1 MIRAWQGWVTVRPA
15 PSAPATPS
23 RGAAAQPSRA
33 AAAAQTTPGGTP
45 YWAHRLERRLAIVQE
60 RFRVSGETGGIPAEV
75 LEEWAQQDVC
85 YSPLRFRCVFAMFS
99 ISY

>member
-45 YWAHRLERRLAIVQE
+45 YWAHRFERITDIIYLKYKRN
-60 RFRVSGETGGIPAEV
+60 
-75 LEEWAQQDVC
+75 
-85 YSPLRFRCVFAMFS
+85 
-99 ISY
+99 